1 MEKVEFPA
9 VFVLSARRTDLRSG
23 EVEILAYADV
33 KILQDDREMGQRMAL
48 FRQLEETGGPRYTYT
63 LSNVDDVERVIAE
76 QRAWFEAEAAF
87 GHDKEK
93 AGDAGTSPAPTVPPV
108 QQEKPS
114 APHYTTDGDNGQG
127 GNGHATAALVIRYKG
142 MAPWPD
148 KTGTS
153 GRLVRFEWDGEDA
166 QAPAHSIKEAR
177 LWLEENG
184 YTADYTAWRITD
196 RANDVHGQE
205 RREVYR
211 RNGHNGRPK
220 LAPVDYR
227 TLPPCPHHTPDTPDA
242 KARRLAQAAEERQK
256 AAAGQAAA
264 GDRGSFYI
272 VDPWYRRNGD
282 PCDWAGY
289 RRRRHNVY

>member
-9 VFVLSARRTDLRSG
+9 VFVLSARRDDPRTG
-23 EVEILAYADV
+23 EVQILAYADSE
-33 KILQDDREMGQRMAL
+33 ILHSDEEMGRRQTL
-48 FRQLEETGGPRYTYT
+48 FRYLEETGGLRYTYT
-63 LSNVDDVERVIAE
+63 LANVDDVERVIAE

-93 AGDAGTSPAPTVPPV
+93 AGDAGTSPAAVVPPSK
-108 QQEKPS
+108 EEPGTFHS
-114 APHYTTDGDNGQG
+114 TTDGDNSQG

-148 KTGTS
+148 RTSTS

-177 LWLEENG
+177 LWLQENG
-184 YTADYTAWRITD
+184 YTADYTAWHITD

-220 LAPVDYR
+220 LAPVDYP
-227 TLPPCPHHTPDTPDA
+227 LPPCPHDSRDTPEA
-242 KARRLAQAAEERQK
+242 KVRRLARAAEERQK
-256 AAAGQAAA
+256 AAARQVAT
-264 GDRGSFYI
+264 GDQGTAYI

-282 PCDWAGY
+282 PSGWSGY